1 MNSAVSSV
9 QPGPTRVNLPALDE
23 RALRPPLIIAPLRFV
38 WPFLVAA
45 AAGFILHTHLSG
57 YPATLAMYCGI
68 AVIMAVSLTVVNGF
82 AGQFSIGHAGFMA
95 VGGYLAAS
103 LVYYGS
109 FKLLGDTD
117 SASFHGG
124 LLSVAPMDM
133 AAASQP
139 SLLHPT
145 LLFGRGDLLFVG
157 AALAGAALSALAG
170 WLVGLP
176 SLRLRGDYL
185 AIVTLGFG
193 EIVRI
198 LIQGTPSQLDTT
210 TDPAI
215 GDVSLVRALPH
226 LGGAL
231 GFNFAPAYT
240 TVFWVTA
247 AVVLTL
253 IWTIRL
259 KYSSYG
265 RALLSIREDEVA
277 AQAMGVNITRYKVR
291 AFMYGAF
298 FAGIAGALFA
308 MTEGSIN
315 AGEMGFQRSF
325 EFVIMVVLGGLGSI
339 SGAALAAVILTLLT
353 QVLQDPTS
361 ASIWPWGVA
370 GGAVV
375 AVLGALGARSRRWA
389 PPVTVTG
396 LLVTWQVLRWLHMQ
410 NRINLNDYRM
420 VIYSLALIVM
430 IIARPSG
437 FFGIQEIWDYLPRSW
452 QFWHA
457 DAGKAAA

>member
-1 MNSAVSSV
+1 MSPTAAAAAA
-9 QPGPTRVNLPALDE
+9 PGLND
-23 RALRPPLIIAPLRFV
+23 RALRPPLIAAPLRIL
-38 WPFLVAA
+38 WPVAVA
-45 AAGFILHTHLSG
+45 LAGGFILQTHLSG
-57 YPATLAMYCGI
+57 YAATLAIYSGI

-82 AGQFSIGHAGFMA
+82 TGQFSIGHAGFMA
-95 VGGYLAAS
+95 VGGYLAAA

-109 FKLLGDTD
+109 YKLLGDTD
-117 SASFHGG
+117 NATFHGG
-124 LLSVAPMDM
+124 LLSVAPMNGD
-133 AAASQP
+133 AVQP

-145 LLFGRGDLLFVG
+145 LLFARGDLLFV
-157 AALAGAALSALAG
+157 AACLAGAVVAAAAG

-193 EIVRI
+193 EIVRVI
-198 LIQGTPSQLDTT
+198 IQGTPSQLDPT
-210 TDPAI
+210 TDPAV
-215 GDVSLVRALPH
+215 GDVSLIRALPH

-231 GFNFAPAYT
+231 GFNFAPTYT

-247 AVVLTL
+247 AVILTL

-277 AQAMGVNITRYKVR
+277 AQAMGVDTTRYKVR

-298 FAGIAGALFA
+298 FAGLAGALFA

-353 QVLQDPTS
+353 QLLQDPTS
-361 ASIWPWGVA
+361 ASIWPWGIA
-370 GGAVV
+370 GGAVI
-375 AVLGALGARSRRWA
+375 AVLGALGTRGRRWA
-389 PPVTVTG
+389 PPATVAG
-396 LLVTWQVLRWLHMQ
+396 LLATWQMLRWVHMH
-410 NRINLNDYRM
+410 NWVNLNDYRM

-437 FFGIQEIWDYLPRSW
+437 FFGILEIWDYLPHSW
-452 QFWHA
+452 QFWRPNT
-457 DAGKAAA
+457 GKAAS